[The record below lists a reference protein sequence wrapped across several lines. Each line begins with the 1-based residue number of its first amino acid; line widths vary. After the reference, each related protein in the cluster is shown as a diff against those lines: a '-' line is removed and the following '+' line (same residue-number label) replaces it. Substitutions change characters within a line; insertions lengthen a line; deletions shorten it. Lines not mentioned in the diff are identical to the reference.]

1 MGKVVRRAVAAT
13 LAAII
18 VSILIGMLML
28 PLAGGE
34 FDTTAML
41 MCVACPLAIA
51 FPVAFLTEHQKH
63 RLSLVNA
70 SLLATHAELARAHA
84 LLAEKATMDD
94 MTGMLNRATFLARL
108 EAMRETAESGSL
120 LMIDADNFKAINDEH
135 GHAVGD
141 TALQAIAAAIRRAL
155 REGDLVGRIGG
166 EEFCAFLPDTE
177 PGTANA
183 VAERIRAEVEQAEAL
198 TAEGRR
204 LALTVS
210 IGCTRHRRGARVV
223 ELMREADRRLYRAKD
238 LGRNRVVS
246 QDGLIAA

>member
-13 LAAII
+13 LASII
-18 VSILIGMLML
+18 VSVVIGMLVL
-28 PLAGGE
+28 PLAGGA

-51 FPVAFLTEHQKH
+51 FPVAFHTENQKH
-63 RLSLVNA
+63 KLSLVNA
-70 SLLATHAELARAHA
+70 NLLAAHAELARAHA
-84 LLAEKATMDD
+84 LLAQKATIDD
-94 MTGMLNRATFLARL
+94 MTGMLNRATFLTRL
-108 EAMRETAESGSL
+108 GVIRETTLSGSL
-120 LMIDADNFKAINDEH
+120 LMIDADKFKTINDEH

-177 PGTANA
+177 PGAA
-183 VAERIRAEVEQAEAL
+183 DAIAERIRAEVEQAEAL

-210 IGCTRHRRGARVV
+210 IGCTRHRPGARVV
-223 ELMREADRRLYRAKD
+223 ELMREAVRRLYRAKD

-246 QDGLIAA
+246 QDGRIAA